1 MKIDKRAHTAMKK
14 RPKYVQKDR
23 IPIYKCF
30 RYWWSTF
37 SFFMEMPL
45 LSISISM
52 FMSIPRTRTK
62 SKRHTMKATEDAS
75 PQDLMASLKTLA
87 RLKLDRK
94 KNLQSLVKAKRLPT
108 IP

>member
-1 MKIDKRAHTAMKK
+1 
-14 RPKYVQKDR
+14 
-23 IPIYKCF
+23 
-30 RYWWSTF
+30 
-37 SFFMEMPL
+37 
-45 LSISISM
+45 
-52 FMSIPRTRTK
+52 MSIPRTRTK

-94 KNLQSLVKAKRLPT
+94 KKLQSLVKAKRLPT